1 MNAAPDAW
9 RHKHLIDCCLTNFQW
24 VFDLC
29 MGDYYNI
36 NDQLAPLAICTE
48 PLPQASGKWYVES
61 YTETDPV
68 CVKECNGPAPC
79 NGRAVSYQELYETFS
94 VCCQLHLWWK
104 LDCAAYDENG
114 NGGEGILEP
123 SNKYFVDYQTGSCLQ
138 DCEPGPF
145 GCALVPPPIVLY
157 DTIEVCCAIGQW
169 WVDFDY
175 CTSRSIDDYSD
186 GWIVDYTNQKC
197 CES

>member
-1 MNAAPDAW
+1 MADSQNIGSYTDKFYYVDFEGMNKCA
-9 RHKHLIDCCLTNFQW
+9 KDCDPVEGLP
-24 VFDLC
+24 C
-29 MGDYYNI
+29 MGHPPESSP
-36 NDQLAPLAICTE
+36 QLFDTSSSCCTE
-48 PLPQASGKWYVES
+48 
-61 YTETDPV
+61 T
-68 CVKECNGPAPC
+68 
-79 NGRAVSYQELYETFS
+79 
-94 VCCQLHLWWK
+94 LWWI
-104 LDCAAYDENG
+104 DVGQCITDT
-114 NGGEGILEP
+114 NGGSNVTGGGGLVQP